1 MAGVTLVQRPDL
13 SRRTGLSKSTLVGFD
28 MCASRSWF
36 DIHDRRPLMP
46 MEKITFGSA
55 LDAAIEQILTAVRA
69 GLPAAD
75 AHPLEAAEE
84 VIARDG
90 VDVDIAEVDRAASA
104 FLRDVL
110 PHFDFALCGLQL
122 SLHEA
127 LDGIGET
134 EGHPDVRLADG
145 SIFDVKSSARAKPAD
160 AAATSVELGLY
171 ALLSEAESGE
181 PCPRVGYWT
190 WCRTSKPY
198 WQVLETPVTD
208 EMRRRTRE
216 VARAYVRAKA
226 ADELLNRG
234 QDNPINFSMTSGP
247 KSLGL
252 CGTCSYSPANG
263 GPCLIAVQ
271 GEVSDA
277 A

>member
-1 MAGVTLVQRPDL
+1 MTSLVTRPDL
-13 SRRTGLSKSTLVGFD
+13 TARTALSKSTLVGFD
-28 MCASRSWF
+28 MCATRSWF
-36 DIHDRRPLMP
+36 DLHERRPLMP

-55 LDAAIEQILTAVRA
+55 LDAAVEQIVKAVRA
-69 GLPAAD
+69 GMSASEAR
-75 AHPLEAAEE
+75 PLEAAEE
-84 VIARDG
+84 VAARDG
-90 VDVDIAEVDRAASA
+90 VEIDITEIDRACTA

-110 PHFDFALCGLQL
+110 PRFEWELCSLQAT
-122 SLHEA
+122 LHED

-134 EGHPDVRLADG
+134 DGHPDIRFADNA
-145 SIFDVKSSARAKPAD
+145 IFDVKSSARAKPSD
-160 AAATSVELGLY
+160 AASTSVELGLY
-171 ALLSEAESGE
+171 ALLVEAETGL
-181 PCPRVGYWT
+181 PCPRVGYLT

-198 WQVLETPVTD
+198 WQILEAPVTD

-234 QDNPINFSMTSGP
+234 QTSPINFSMTSGP
-247 KSLGL
+247 KNLGL
-252 CGTCSYSPANG
+252 CGTCAYSPANG
-263 GPCLIAVQ
+263 GPCVLAVQ